1 MESKGE
7 ILKAMNALMRQVEFV
22 QKEKNPNL
30 KYESV
35 SYDGL
40 LEIIRSKA
48 LDNGLCMIPSDCQH
62 TNCTPYERAG
72 YDNKTINM
80 KCDSYVF
87 TFTIWHIS
95 GEYLIVKAPAIG
107 VDEQDKGPGKAI
119 TYATKNAWLK
129 ALMLKTGDDPENS
142 QQQSYQN
149 QQRPQQQNR
158 DRQPYQQNNQPQQNR
173 QQPQQQAQQR
183 QGGTLTAEPITWPV
197 DWQNVLKQGTAAAKD
212 FNKINDDPDFDFM
225 GLLRASKQS
234 IDAKNPPPVIV
245 NTIMHQVAGWLIDTA
260 MKTVNA
266 QKTQV
271 AVLENWP
278 EFESYIGPGEK
289 ANKIKSV
296 LENFVPW

>member
-7 ILKAMNALMRQVEFV
+7 ILKAMNALMREVEFV
-22 QKEKNPNL
+22 QKERNPNL

-48 LDNGLCMIPSDCQH
+48 IDHGLCMMPSDCQH
-62 TNCTPYERAG
+62 TNCTPYERTG

-95 GEYLIVKAPAIG
+95 GEFLIVKAPAIG

-129 ALMLKTGDDPENS
+129 ALMLKTGDDPDHGPQQGQQR
-142 QQQSYQN
+142 QQQ
-149 QQRPQQQNR
+149 QQQNR
-158 DRQPYQQNNQPQQNR
+158 DRPPYQQNSQK
-173 QQPQQQAQQR
+173 PQQQTQNR

-197 DWQNVLKQGTAAAKD
+197 EWQNVLRQGTTAAKSLD
-212 FNKINDDPDFDFM
+212 KINDDPDFDFM
-225 GLLRASKQS
+225 GLLRASKES
-234 IDAKNPPPVIV
+234 IVAKSPPDIIV
-245 NTIMHQVAGWLIDTA
+245 NTIMHQVAGWLIDTT
-260 MKTVNA
+260 MKTVHA
-266 QKTQV
+266 QKTQI

-289 ANKIKSV
+289 ANKIKKV
-296 LENFVPW
+296 LEDYTPW